1 MTTIDREAVAGT
13 LNKLLELELAGAI
26 RYTQYS
32 LMVFGHARIP
42 IIEWMREQA
51 AESLGHAT
59 LVGEEVTTLGAI
71 PSLSIGEL
79 VGTHHPR
86 VDDMMKEMV
95 VHEQRGIE
103 LYRELLSQ
111 VEGRDVALEDLA
123 RQMIRNEQLHVSE
136 IEKMLRTRGDA
147 YTDLNRSST

>member
-42 IIEWMREQA
+42 IIAWMREQA
-51 AESLGHAT
+51 AESLSHAT
-59 LVGEEVTTLGAI
+59 LVGEEVTNLGAI

-86 VDDMMKEMV
+86 VDDMMQEMV
-95 VHEQRGIE
+95 VHERHGIE
-103 LYRELLSQ
+103 LYRELLIQ
-111 VEGRDVALEDLA
+111 VEARDVALEDLA

-147 YTDLNRSST
+147 